1 MKRLQIVCL
10 VIALCETTAL
20 CAEGSQLQS
29 IIGKDPRSR
38 SEAANQVVNE
48 RSVLIKGLVGCV
60 ASKETD
66 IEVKITAIEVL
77 GALRA
82 EEAIPVLL
90 ENLSVK
96 ERSVGGVTEL
106 VGVFVS
112 DIPAASS
119 LISIGMGSVRAILS
133 KRNPYLK
140 EKLNRRELKILVY
153 IIDKVLTPP
162 MARSV
167 LAGMIESAPDQVRK
181 ENLLRMQE
189 IRYPR

>member
-38 SEAANQVVNE
+38 SEAANQVVND

-90 ENLSVK
+90 ENLLVK
-96 ERSVGGVTEL
+96 ERSVEVEGGL
-106 VGVFVS
+106 VGDF
-112 DIPAASS
+112 PAASS

-140 EKLNRRELKILVY
+140 EKLNRRKLKILAY
-153 IIDKVLTPP
+153 IIEKVLTPP

-189 IRYPR
+189 IRNLR